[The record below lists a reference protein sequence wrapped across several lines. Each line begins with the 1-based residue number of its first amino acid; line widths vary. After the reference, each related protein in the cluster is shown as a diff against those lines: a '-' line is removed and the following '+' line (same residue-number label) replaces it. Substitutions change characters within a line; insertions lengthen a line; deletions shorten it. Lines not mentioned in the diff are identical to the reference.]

1 MKTFCLYSQS
11 PEILLKW
18 RSQSGTSSCLIQGL
32 PFRSVLLLADFNTW
46 LSFLGR
52 CLVHNV
58 QLTVH
63 TQVSFAGSSSL
74 ECLLNTNILD
84 VLALLSSCLFL
95 FMLHTYKPLKL
106 WFADGLPALILSWSL
121 PNQPIHNITHP
132 PLSPHQNR
140 FYHSCLLSLWAESP
154 STNCSA

>member
-1 MKTFCLYSQS
+1 M
-11 PEILLKW
+11 
-18 RSQSGTSSCLIQGL
+18 
-32 PFRSVLLLADFNTW
+32 
-46 LSFLGR
+46 
-52 CLVHNV
+52 

-106 WFADGLPALILSWSL
+106 
-121 PNQPIHNITHP
+121 
-132 PLSPHQNR
+132 
-140 FYHSCLLSLWAESP
+140 
-154 STNCSA
+154 